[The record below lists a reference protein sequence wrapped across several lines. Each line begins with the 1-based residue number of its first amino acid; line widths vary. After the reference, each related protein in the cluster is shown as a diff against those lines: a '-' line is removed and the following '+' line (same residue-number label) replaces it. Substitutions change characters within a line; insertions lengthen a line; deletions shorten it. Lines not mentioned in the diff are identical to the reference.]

1 MREVF
6 CEKLKWMESP

>member
-6 CEKLKWMESP
+6 CKGVAA